1 MNKEQILEFLDILIA
16 LLPEEDKQALVDF
29 RAKIAGGEEP
39 VVEEVIENKIKSLI
53 KNQSFVTIKQFE
65 ELRDKVLNSTNN
77 KPQITM
83 ENRKAILNSKTYTQE
98 FLNILMRHGNDKDAR
113 VKAIIDLQI
122 KNGITG
128 DEIFYPAEVLKSI
141 EDNLNRDNH
150 FLGRLRHLG
159 MKDIIIPRALLGD
172 NEETER
178 AYGHKKGKD
187 KTMQVVNLTQ
197 KMLRSQEILKIIDLN
212 YETMRKLDGT
222 IGLMQW
228 VVDELTT
235 NIINEIERAI
245 LIGDGRDESSDRKIS
260 SFEVLADAKDPNYIT
275 TIIATDNLRLDIRKA
290 VKAVKGEGART
301 LFISGETLVA
311 LQQFTYASGGTTA
324 FTDIEVLK
332 RELGV
337 DNIVEKDYINE
348 DNGALAIVLNE
359 KYYGIVGDT
368 APEKIEGYNI
378 IKNQLN
384 VEMVGLFGGG
394 LIKVHT
400 AAVVK
405 DGSRPS

>member
-1 MNKEQILEFLDILIA
+1 MNKEQTLEFLDILIA

-77 KPQITM
+77 QKTQITM
-83 ENRKAILNSKTYTQE
+83 ENRKAILNSKAYTQE
-98 FLNILMRHGNDKDAR
+98 FLNTLMQHGNDKDAR

-128 DEIFYPAEVLKSI
+128 DEIFYPSEILTGI

-159 MKDIIIPRALLGD
+159 TKDITIPRALLGD

-178 AYGHKKGKD
+178 AYGHKKGKE
-187 KTMQVVNLTQ
+187 KSMQVVNLTS
-197 KMLRSQEILKIIDLN
+197 KMLHSQEILKIIELN
-212 YETMRKLDGT
+212 YETMRKVDGA
-222 IGLMQW
+222 IGLMKW
-228 VVDELTT
+228 VIDELTT

-245 LIGDGRDESSDRKIS
+245 LIGDGRSESSDRKIS
-260 SFEVLADAKDPNYIT
+260 SFEVLAEAKDANYIT
-275 TIIATDNLRLDIRKA
+275 SFTATDNLRLDIRKA
-290 VKAVKGEGART
+290 VKAVKGEGPRT
-301 LFISGETLVA
+301 LFISGETLIA
-311 LQQFTYASGGTTA
+311 LQQFAYASGGTTT

-337 DNIVEKDYINE
+337 DNIIEKDYINE
-348 DNGALAIVLNE
+348 DAGVLAIVLNE

-368 APEKIEGYNI
+368 APEKIEGYDI
-378 IKNQLN
+378 KKNQQN
-384 VEMVGLFGGG
+384 IEMVGLFGGG

-400 AAVVK
+400 ASVVK
-405 DGSRPS
+405 PA

>member
-1 MNKEQILEFLDILIA
+1 MNKEQTLEFLDILIA

-39 VVEEVIENKIKSLI
+39 VEEEVIENKIKSLI
-53 KNQSFVTIKQFE
+53 KNQAFVTAKQFE
-65 ELRDKVLNSTNN
+65 ELRDKVLNLTNN
-77 KPQITM
+77 KTQITM
-83 ENRKAILNSKTYTQE
+83 ENRKDILKSKSYTQDFLNTLMEHGKDKNARVEAIL
-98 FLNILMRHGNDKDAR
+98 A
-113 VKAIIDLQI
+113 LQI

-128 DEIFYPAEVLKSI
+128 DEIFYPSEILTAI

-159 MKDIIIPRALLGD
+159 TKDIIIPRALLGD

-178 AYGHKKGKD
+178 AYGHKKGKE
-187 KTMQVVNLTQ
+187 KTMQVVNLTK
-197 KMLRSQEILKIIDLN
+197 KMLHSQEILKIIELD

-222 IGLMQW
+222 IGLMKW

-245 LIGDGRDESSDRKIS
+245 LVGDGRNEGSDRKIS
-260 SFEVLADAKDPNYIT
+260 SFEVLAEAKDANYIT
-275 TIIATDNLRLDIRKA
+275 TFTATDNLRLDIRKA
-290 VKAVKGEGART
+290 VKAVKGEGSRT
-301 LFISGETLVA
+301 LFISGETLIA
-311 LQQFTYASGGTTA
+311 LQQFAYASGGTTT
-324 FTDIEVLK
+324 FTDIDVLK

-348 DNGALAIVLNE
+348 DAGVLAIVLNE

-368 APEKIEGYNI
+368 APERIEGYDI
-378 IKNQLN
+378 KKNQHN
-384 VEMVGLFGGG
+384 IEMVGLFGGG

-400 AAVVK
+400 ASVVK
-405 DGSRPS
+405 PA

>member
-1 MNKEQILEFLDILIA
+1 MNKEQTLEFLDILIA

-39 VVEEVIENKIKSLI
+39 VEEDVIENKIKSFL

-65 ELRDKVLNSTNN
+65 ELRDKVLNSTNY

-83 ENRKAILNSKTYTQE
+83 ENRKTILNSKTYTQE
-98 FLNILMRHGNDKDAR
+98 FLNTLMQHGNDKDAR

-128 DEIFYPAEVLKSI
+128 DEIFYPSEILTGI
-141 EDNLNRDNH
+141 EDNLTRDNH

-159 MKDIIIPRALLGD
+159 TKDITIPRALLGD

-178 AYGHKKGKD
+178 AYGHKKGKE
-187 KTMQVVNLTQ
+187 KSMQVVNLTS
-197 KMLRSQEILKIIDLN
+197 KMLHSQEILKIIELN
-212 YETMRKLDGT
+212 YETLRKVDGT
-222 IGLMQW
+222 IGLMKW
-228 VVDELTT
+228 VIDELTT

-245 LIGDGRDESSDRKIS
+245 LIGDGRDASSDRKIS
-260 SFEVLADAKDPNYIT
+260 SFEVLAEAKDANYIT
-275 TIIATDNLRLDIRKA
+275 SLTATDNLRLDIRKA

-301 LFISGETLVA
+301 LFISGETLIA
-311 LQQFTYASGGTTA
+311 LQQFAYASGGTTT

-348 DNGALAIVLNE
+348 DNGVLAIVLNE

-368 APEKIEGYNI
+368 APERIEGYDI
-378 IKNQLN
+378 KKNQQN
-384 VEMVGLFGGG
+384 IEMVGLFGGG

-400 AAVVK
+400 ASVVK
-405 DGSRPS
+405 PA

>member
-1 MNKEQILEFLDILIA
+1 MNKEQTLEFLDILIA

-29 RAKIAGGEEP
+29 RAKIAGDEEP
-39 VVEEVIENKIKSLI
+39 VEEEVIENKIKSLL

-83 ENRKAILNSKTYTQE
+83 ENRKTILNSKSYTQD
-98 FLNILMRHGNDKDAR
+98 FLNTLMQHGNDKDAR

-128 DEIFYPAEVLKSI
+128 DEIFYPSEILTGI
-141 EDNLNRDNH
+141 EDNLTRDNH

-159 MKDIIIPRALLGD
+159 TKDITIPRALLGD

-178 AYGHKKGKD
+178 AYGHKKGKE
-187 KTMQVVNLTQ
+187 KSMQVVNLTS
-197 KMLRSQEILKIIDLN
+197 KMLHSQEILKIIELN
-212 YETMRKLDGT
+212 YETLRKVDGT
-222 IGLMQW
+222 IGLMKW
-228 VVDELTT
+228 VIDELTT

-245 LIGDGRDESSDRKIS
+245 LIGDGRDVSSDRKIS
-260 SFEVLADAKDPNYIT
+260 SFEVLAEAKDSNYIATIST
-275 TIIATDNLRLDIRKA
+275 TSNLRMDIRRA
-290 VKAVKGEGART
+290 VKAVKGDGART
-301 LFISGETLVA
+301 LFISGETLVE
-311 LQQFTYASGGTTA
+311 LQQFTYASGGTTT

-337 DNIVEKDYINE
+337 DNIIEKDYINE
-348 DNGALAIVLNE
+348 DNGVLAIVLNE

-368 APEKIEGYNI
+368 APERIEGYDI
-378 IKNQLN
+378 KKNQQN
-384 VEMVGLFGGG
+384 IEMVGLFGGG

-400 AAVVK
+400 ASVVK
-405 DGSRPS
+405 PS

>member
-1 MNKEQILEFLDILIA
+1 MNKEQTLEFLDIMIA
-16 LLPEEDKQALVDF
+16 LLPEEDKRALVDF
-29 RAKIAGGEEP
+29 RAKIAGDEEP
-39 VVEEVIENKIKSLI
+39 VEEEVIENKIKSLI

-83 ENRKAILNSKTYTQE
+83 ENRKTILNSKTYTQE
-98 FLNILMRHGNDKDAR
+98 FLNTLMQHGNDKDAR

-128 DEIFYPAEVLKSI
+128 DEIFYPSEILTGI
-141 EDNLNRDNH
+141 EDNLTRDNH

-159 MKDIIIPRALLGD
+159 TNDITIPRALLGD

-178 AYGHKKGKD
+178 AYGHKKGKE
-187 KTMQVVNLTQ
+187 KSMQVVNLTS
-197 KMLRSQEILKIIDLN
+197 KMLHSQEILKIIELN
-212 YETMRKLDGT
+212 YETMRKVDGT
-222 IGLMQW
+222 IGLMKW
-228 VVDELTT
+228 VIDELTT

-245 LIGDGRDESSDRKIS
+245 LIGDGRDASSDRKIS
-260 SFEVLADAKDPNYIT
+260 SFEVLAEAKDANYIT
-275 TIIATDNLRLDIRKA
+275 SFTATDNLRLDIRKA

-301 LFISGETLVA
+301 LFISGETLIA
-311 LQQFTYASGGTTA
+311 LQQFAYASGGTTT

-348 DNGALAIVLNE
+348 DNGVLAIVLNE

-368 APEKIEGYNI
+368 APERIEGYDI
-378 IKNQLN
+378 KKNQQN
-384 VEMVGLFGGG
+384 IEMVGLFGGG

-400 AAVVK
+400 ASVVK
-405 DGSRPS
+405 PA

>member
-1 MNKEQILEFLDILIA
+1 MNKEQTLEFLDILIA

-39 VVEEVIENKIKSLI
+39 VEEEVIENKIKSLI

-65 ELRDKVLNSTNN
+65 ELRDKVLNFSNN

-83 ENRKAILNSKTYTQE
+83 ENRKTILNSKTYTQE
-98 FLNILMRHGNDKDAR
+98 FLNTLMQHGNDKDAR
-113 VKAIIDLQI
+113 VNAIIDLQI

-128 DEIFYPAEVLKSI
+128 DEIFYPSEILTGI
-141 EDNLNRDNH
+141 EDNLTRDNH

-159 MKDIIIPRALLGD
+159 TKDITIPRALLGD

-178 AYGHKKGKD
+178 AYGHKKGKE
-187 KTMQVVNLTQ
+187 KSMQVVNLTS
-197 KMLRSQEILKIIDLN
+197 KMLHSQEILKIIELN
-212 YETMRKLDGT
+212 YETLRKVDGT
-222 IGLMQW
+222 IGLMKW
-228 VVDELTT
+228 VIDELTT

-245 LIGDGRDESSDRKIS
+245 LIGDGRNASSDRKIS
-260 SFEVLADAKDPNYIT
+260 SFEVLAEAKDANYIT
-275 TIIATDNLRLDIRKA
+275 TITPTDNLRLDIRKA
-290 VKAVKGEGART
+290 VKAVKGEGPRT

-311 LQQFTYASGGTTA
+311 LQQFTYASGGTTT
-324 FTDIEVLK
+324 FTDIDVLK

-337 DNIVEKDYINE
+337 DNIVEKDYVNG
-348 DNGALAIVLNE
+348 DNGAVAIVLNE

-368 APEKIEGYNI
+368 APERIEGYDI
-378 IKNQLN
+378 KKNQQN
-384 VEMVGLFGGG
+384 IEMVGLFGGG

-405 DGSRPS
+405 PREE

>member
-1 MNKEQILEFLDILIA
+1 MNKEQTLEFLDILIA

-39 VVEEVIENKIKSLI
+39 VEEEVIENKIKSLLTN
-53 KNQSFVTIKQFE
+53 KSFVTIKQFE
-65 ELRDKVLNSTNN
+65 ELRDKVVNSSKTQ
-77 KPQITM
+77 KPQNAM
-83 ENRKAILNSKTYTQE
+83 DRKSILESKSYTQA
-98 FLNILMRHGNDKDAR
+98 FLNTLMQYGNDKDAR
-113 VKAIIDLQI
+113 VNAIKQLQI
-122 KNGITG
+122 TNGITG
-128 DEIFYPAEVLKSI
+128 DDIFYPAEVLKSI

-245 LIGDGRDESSDRKIS
+245 LIGDGRDVSSDRKIS
-260 SFEVLADAKDPNYIT
+260 SFEVLAEAKDANYIT
-275 TIIATDNLRLDIRKA
+275 ALTATDNLRLDIRKA
-290 VKAVKGEGART
+290 VKAVKGDGART

-400 AAVVK
+400 ASVVK
-405 DGSRPS
+405 PA

>member
-1 MNKEQILEFLDILIA
+1 MNKEQTLEFLDILIA

-29 RAKIAGGEEP
+29 RAKIAGDEEP
-39 VVEEVIENKIKSLI
+39 VEEEVIENKIKSLI

-98 FLNILMRHGNDKDAR
+98 FLYTLMQHGNDKDAR

-128 DEIFYPAEVLKSI
+128 DEIFYPSEILTGI
-141 EDNLNRDNH
+141 EDNLTRDNH

-159 MKDIIIPRALLGD
+159 TKDITIPRALLGD

-178 AYGHKKGKD
+178 AYGHKKGKE
-187 KTMQVVNLTQ
+187 KSMQVVNLTS
-197 KMLRSQEILKIIDLN
+197 KMLHSQEILKIIELN
-212 YETMRKLDGT
+212 YETLRKVDGT
-222 IGLMQW
+222 IGLMKW
-228 VVDELTT
+228 VIDELTT

-245 LIGDGRDESSDRKIS
+245 LIGDGRDASSDRKIS
-260 SFEVLADAKDPNYIT
+260 SFEVLAEAKDANYIT
-275 TIIATDNLRLDIRKA
+275 SLTATDNLRLDIRKA

-311 LQQFTYASGGTTA
+311 LQQFAYASGGTTT

-348 DNGALAIVLNE
+348 DNGVLAIVLNE

-368 APEKIEGYNI
+368 APERIEGYDI
-378 IKNQLN
+378 KKNQQN
-384 VEMVGLFGGG
+384 IEMVGLFGGG

-400 AAVVK
+400 ASVVK
-405 DGSRPS
+405 PA

>member
-1 MNKEQILEFLDILIA
+1 MNKEQTLEFLDILIA

-29 RAKIAGGEEP
+29 RAKIAGDKEP
-39 VVEEVIENKIKSLI
+39 VEEEVIENKIKSLI

-83 ENRKAILNSKTYTQE
+83 ENRKTILNSKTYTQE
-98 FLNILMRHGNDKDAR
+98 FLNTLMEHGNDKKTR
-113 VKAIIDLQI
+113 VEAIIALQI

-128 DEIFYPAEVLKSI
+128 DEIFYPTEVLSAI

-159 MKDIIIPRALLGD
+159 TKDITIPRALLGD

-178 AYGHKKGKD
+178 AYGHKKGKE
-187 KTMQVVNLTQ
+187 KTMQVVNLTK
-197 KMLRSQEILKIIDLN
+197 KMLHSQSILKIINLD
-212 YETMRKLDGT
+212 YETIRKIDDT
-222 IGLMQW
+222 IGLLKW

-245 LIGDGRDESSDRKIS
+245 LVGDGRDASSDRKIS
-260 SFEVLADAKDPNYIT
+260 SFEVLAEAKDANYIT
-275 TIIATDNLRLDIRKA
+275 TITATDNLRLDIRKA

-301 LFISGETLVA
+301 LFISGETLIA
-311 LQQFTYASGGTTA
+311 LQQFEYASGGTTT

-348 DNGALAIVLNE
+348 DAGALAIVLNE

-368 APEKIEGYNI
+368 TPERIEGYDI
-378 IKNQLN
+378 KKNQQDI
-384 VEMVGLFGGG
+384 EMVGLFGGG

-400 AAVVK
+400 ASVVK
-405 DGSRPS
+405 PA

>member
-1 MNKEQILEFLDILIA
+1 MNKEQTLEFLDILIA

-29 RAKIAGGEEP
+29 RAKIAGDEEP
-39 VVEEVIENKIKSLI
+39 VEEEVIENKIKSLI
-53 KNQSFVTIKQFE
+53 KNQSFVTVKQFE

-83 ENRKAILNSKTYTQE
+83 ENRKTILNSKTYTQE
-98 FLNILMRHGNDKDAR
+98 FLNTLMQHGNDKDAR

-128 DEIFYPAEVLKSI
+128 DEIFYPSEILTGI
-141 EDNLNRDNH
+141 EDNLTRDNH

-159 MKDIIIPRALLGD
+159 TKDITIPRALLGD

-178 AYGHKKGKD
+178 AYGHKKGKE
-187 KTMQVVNLTQ
+187 KSMQVVNLTS
-197 KMLRSQEILKIIDLN
+197 KMLHSQEILKIIELN
-212 YETMRKLDGT
+212 YETLRKVDGT
-222 IGLMQW
+222 IGLMKW
-228 VVDELTT
+228 VIDELTT

-245 LIGDGRDESSDRKIS
+245 LIGDGRDVSSDRKIS
-260 SFEVLADAKDPNYIT
+260 SFEVLAEAKDENYIT
-275 TIIATDNLRLDIRKA
+275 SLTATDNLRLDIRKA

-301 LFISGETLVA
+301 LFISGETLIA
-311 LQQFTYASGGTTA
+311 LQQFAYASGGTTT

-348 DNGALAIVLNE
+348 DNGVLAIVLNE

-368 APEKIEGYNI
+368 APERIEGYDI
-378 IKNQLN
+378 KKNQQN
-384 VEMVGLFGGG
+384 IEMVGLFGGG

-400 AAVVK
+400 ASVVK
-405 DGSRPS
+405 PA

>member
-1 MNKEQILEFLDILIA
+1 MNKEQTLEFLDILIA

-29 RAKIAGGEEP
+29 RAKIAGDEEP
-39 VVEEVIENKIKSLI
+39 VEEEVIENKIKSLI

-65 ELRDKVLNSTNN
+65 ELRDKVLNFSNN
-77 KPQITM
+77 KTQITM
-83 ENRKAILNSKTYTQE
+83 ENRKTILNSKTYTQE
-98 FLNILMRHGNDKDAR
+98 FLNTLMEHGNDKKTR
-113 VKAIIDLQI
+113 VDAIIALQI

-128 DEIFYPAEVLKSI
+128 DEIFYPTEVLSAI

-159 MKDIIIPRALLGD
+159 TKDITIPRALLGD

-178 AYGHKKGKD
+178 AYGHKKGKE
-187 KTMQVVNLTQ
+187 KTMQVVNLTK
-197 KMLRSQEILKIIDLN
+197 KMLHSQSILKIINLD
-212 YETMRKLDGT
+212 YETIRKIDGT
-222 IGLMQW
+222 IGLLKW

-245 LIGDGRDESSDRKIS
+245 LVGDGRDASSDRKIS
-260 SFEVLADAKDPNYIT
+260 SFEVLAEAKDANYIT
-275 TIIATDNLRLDIRKA
+275 TITATDNLRLDIRKA

-301 LFISGETLVA
+301 LFISGETLIA
-311 LQQFTYASGGTTA
+311 LQQFEYASGGTTT

-348 DNGALAIVLNE
+348 DAGALAIVLNE

-368 APEKIEGYNI
+368 TPERIEGYDI
-378 IKNQLN
+378 KKNQQDI
-384 VEMVGLFGGG
+384 EMVGLFGGG

-400 AAVVK
+400 ASVVK
-405 DGSRPS
+405 PA

>member
-1 MNKEQILEFLDILIA
+1 MNKEQTLEFLDILIA

-29 RAKIAGGEEP
+29 RAKIAGDEEP
-39 VVEEVIENKIKSLI
+39 VEEEVIENKIKSLI

-65 ELRDKVLNSTNN
+65 ELRDKVLNFSNN

-83 ENRKAILNSKTYTQE
+83 ENRKTILNSKTYTQE
-98 FLNILMRHGNDKDAR
+98 FLNTLMQHGNDKDAR

-128 DEIFYPAEVLKSI
+128 DEIFYPSEILTGI
-141 EDNLNRDNH
+141 EDNLTRDNH

-159 MKDIIIPRALLGD
+159 TKDITIPRALLGD

-178 AYGHKKGKD
+178 AYGHKKGKE
-187 KTMQVVNLTQ
+187 KSMQVVNLTS
-197 KMLRSQEILKIIDLN
+197 KMLHSQEILKIIELN
-212 YETMRKLDGT
+212 YETLRKVDGT
-222 IGLMQW
+222 IGLMKW
-228 VVDELTT
+228 VIDELTT

-245 LIGDGRDESSDRKIS
+245 LIGDGRDASSDRKIS
-260 SFEVLADAKDPNYIT
+260 SFEVLAEAKDANYIT
-275 TIIATDNLRLDIRKA
+275 ALTATDNLRLDIRKA
-290 VKAVKGEGART
+290 VKAVKGDGART

-311 LQQFTYASGGTTA
+311 LQQFTYASGGTTT

-348 DNGALAIVLNE
+348 DNGVLAIVLNE

-368 APEKIEGYNI
+368 APERIEGYDI
-378 IKNQLN
+378 KKNQQN
-384 VEMVGLFGGG
+384 IEMVGLFGGG

-400 AAVVK
+400 ASVVK
-405 DGSRPS
+405 PA

>member
-1 MNKEQILEFLDILIA
+1 MNKEQTLEFLDILIA

-39 VVEEVIENKIKSLI
+39 VEEDVIENKIKSLI
-53 KNQSFVTIKQFE
+53 SNSSQSFVTIKQFE
-65 ELRDKVLNSTNN
+65 ELRDKVLNFSNN

-83 ENRKAILNSKTYTQE
+83 ENRNSILNSKSYTRA
-98 FLNILMRHGNDKDAR
+98 FLNALMQHGNDKDAR
-113 VKAIIDLQI
+113 VNAIKQLQI
-122 KNGITG
+122 TNGITG
-128 DEIFYPAEVLKSI
+128 DDIFYPAEVLKSI

-245 LIGDGRDESSDRKIS
+245 LIGDGRDASSDRKIS
-260 SFEVLADAKDPNYIT
+260 SFEVLAEAKDANYIT
-275 TIIATDNLRLDIRKA
+275 ALTATDNLRLDIRKA
-290 VKAVKGEGART
+290 VKAVKGDGART

-311 LQQFTYASGGTTA
+311 LQQFAYASGGTTT

-368 APEKIEGYNI
+368 SPEKIEGYNI

-400 AAVVK
+400 ASVVK
-405 DGSRPS
+405 PA

>member
-1 MNKEQILEFLDILIA
+1 MNKEQTLEFLDILIA

-29 RAKIAGGEEP
+29 RAKIAGDEEP
-39 VVEEVIENKIKSLI
+39 VEEEVIENKIKSLI

-77 KPQITM
+77 QKPQITM
-83 ENRKAILNSKTYTQE
+83 ENRNSILNSKSYTQA
-98 FLNILMRHGNDKDAR
+98 FLNTLMQHGNDKDAR
-113 VKAIIDLQI
+113 VSAIKQLQI
-122 KNGITG
+122 TNGITG
-128 DEIFYPAEVLKSI
+128 DDIFYPAEVLKSI

-187 KTMQVVNLTQ
+187 KSMQVVSLTQ

-245 LIGDGRDESSDRKIS
+245 LIGDGRDASSDRKIS
-260 SFEVLADAKDPNYIT
+260 SFEVLAEAKDVNYIT
-275 TIIATDNLRLDIRKA
+275 AIGATDNLRLDIRNA
-290 VKAVKGEGART
+290 VKAVKGDGART

-311 LQQFTYASGGTTA
+311 LQQFTYASGGTTT

-400 AAVVK
+400 ASVVK
-405 DGSRPS
+405 PA

>member
-1 MNKEQILEFLDILIA
+1 MNKEQTLEFLDILIA

-39 VVEEVIENKIKSLI
+39 VEEEVIENKIKSLI

-65 ELRDKVLNSTNN
+65 ELRDKVLNFSNN

-83 ENRKAILNSKTYTQE
+83 ENRKTILNSKTYTQE
-98 FLNILMRHGNDKDAR
+98 FLNTLMEHGNDKKTR
-113 VKAIIDLQI
+113 VEAIIALQI

-128 DEIFYPAEVLKSI
+128 DEIFYPTEVLSAI

-159 MKDIIIPRALLGD
+159 TKDITIPRALLGD

-178 AYGHKKGKD
+178 AYGHKKGKE
-187 KTMQVVNLTQ
+187 KTMQVVNLTK
-197 KMLRSQEILKIIDLN
+197 KMLHSQSILKIINLD
-212 YETMRKLDGT
+212 YETIRKIDGT
-222 IGLMQW
+222 IGLLKW

-245 LIGDGRDESSDRKIS
+245 LVGDGRDASSDRKIS
-260 SFEVLADAKDPNYIT
+260 SFEVLAEAKDANYIT
-275 TIIATDNLRLDIRKA
+275 TITATDNLRLDIRKA

-301 LFISGETLVA
+301 LFISGETLIA
-311 LQQFTYASGGTTA
+311 LQQFEYASGGTTT

-348 DNGALAIVLNE
+348 DAGALAIVLNE

-368 APEKIEGYNI
+368 APERIEGYDI
-378 IKNQLN
+378 KKNQQDI
-384 VEMVGLFGGG
+384 EMVGLFGGG

-400 AAVVK
+400 ASVVK
-405 DGSRPS
+405 PA

>member
-1 MNKEQILEFLDILIA
+1 MNKEQTLEFLDILIA

-39 VVEEVIENKIKSLI
+39 VEEEVIENKIKSLI

-65 ELRDKVLNSTNN
+65 ELRDKVLNFSNN

-83 ENRKAILNSKTYTQE
+83 ENRKTILNSKTYTQE
-98 FLNILMRHGNDKDAR
+98 FLNTLMQHGNDKDAR

-128 DEIFYPAEVLKSI
+128 DEIFYPSEILTGI
-141 EDNLNRDNH
+141 EDNLTRDNH

-159 MKDIIIPRALLGD
+159 TKDITIPRALLGD

-178 AYGHKKGKD
+178 AYGHKKGKE
-187 KTMQVVNLTQ
+187 KSMQVVNLTS
-197 KMLRSQEILKIIDLN
+197 KMLHSQEILKIIELN
-212 YETMRKLDGT
+212 YETLRKVDGT
-222 IGLMQW
+222 IGLMKW
-228 VVDELTT
+228 VIDELTT

-245 LIGDGRDESSDRKIS
+245 LIGDGRDASSDRKIS
-260 SFEVLADAKDPNYIT
+260 SFEVLAEAKDANYIT
-275 TIIATDNLRLDIRKA
+275 SLTATDNLRLDIRKA

-301 LFISGETLVA
+301 LFISGETLIA
-311 LQQFTYASGGTTA
+311 LQQFAYASGGTTT

-348 DNGALAIVLNE
+348 DNGVLAIVLNE

-368 APEKIEGYNI
+368 APERIEGYDI
-378 IKNQLN
+378 KKNQQN
-384 VEMVGLFGGG
+384 IEMVGLFGGG

-400 AAVVK
+400 ASVVK
-405 DGSRPS
+405 PA

>member
-1 MNKEQILEFLDILIA
+1 MNKEQTLEFLDILIA
-16 LLPEEDKQALVDF
+16 MLPEEDKQALVDF

-39 VVEEVIENKIKSLI
+39 VEEEVIENKIKSLI

-65 ELRDKVLNSTNN
+65 ELRDKVLNFSNN

-83 ENRKAILNSKTYTQE
+83 ENRKTILNSKTYTQE
-98 FLNILMRHGNDKDAR
+98 FLNTLMQHGNDKKTR
-113 VKAIIDLQI
+113 VEAIIALQI

-128 DEIFYPAEVLKSI
+128 DEIFYPTEVLSAI

-159 MKDIIIPRALLGD
+159 TKDITIPRALLGD

-178 AYGHKKGKD
+178 AYGHKKGKE
-187 KTMQVVNLTQ
+187 KTMQVVNLTK
-197 KMLRSQEILKIIDLN
+197 KMLHSQSILKIINLD
-212 YETMRKLDGT
+212 YETIRKIDGT
-222 IGLMQW
+222 IGLLKW

-245 LIGDGRDESSDRKIS
+245 LVGDGRDASSDRKIS
-260 SFEVLADAKDPNYIT
+260 SFEVLAEAKDANYIT
-275 TIIATDNLRLDIRKA
+275 TITATDNLRLDIRKA

-301 LFISGETLVA
+301 LFISGETLIA
-311 LQQFTYASGGTTA
+311 LQQFEYASGGTTT

-348 DNGALAIVLNE
+348 DAGALAIVLNE

-368 APEKIEGYNI
+368 TPERIEGYDI
-378 IKNQLN
+378 KKNQQDI
-384 VEMVGLFGGG
+384 EMVGLFGGG

-400 AAVVK
+400 ASVVK
-405 DGSRPS
+405 PA

>member
-1 MNKEQILEFLDILIA
+1 MNKEQTLEFLDILIA

-39 VVEEVIENKIKSLI
+39 IEEEVIENKIKSLI

-65 ELRDKVLNSTNN
+65 ELRDKVLNFSNN

-83 ENRKAILNSKTYTQE
+83 ENRKTILNSKTYTQE
-98 FLNILMRHGNDKDAR
+98 FLNTLMEHGNDKKTR
-113 VKAIIDLQI
+113 VEAIVALQI

-128 DEIFYPAEVLKSI
+128 DEIFYPTEVLSAI

-159 MKDIIIPRALLGD
+159 TKDITIPRALLGD
-172 NEETER
+172 KEDTER
-178 AYGHKKGKD
+178 AYGHKKGKE
-187 KTMQVVNLTQ
+187 KTMQVVNLTK
-197 KMLRSQEILKIIDLN
+197 KMLHSQSILKIINLD
-212 YETMRKLDGT
+212 YETIRKIDGT
-222 IGLMQW
+222 IGLLKW

-245 LIGDGRDESSDRKIS
+245 LVGDGRDASSDRKIS
-260 SFEVLADAKDPNYIT
+260 SFEVLAEAKDANYIT
-275 TIIATDNLRLDIRKA
+275 TITATDNLRLDIRKA
-290 VKAVKGEGART
+290 VKAVKGEGVRT
-301 LFISGETLVA
+301 LFISGETLIA
-311 LQQFTYASGGTTA
+311 LQQFEYASGGTTT

-348 DNGALAIVLNE
+348 DAGALAIVLNE

-368 APEKIEGYNI
+368 APERIEGYDI
-378 IKNQLN
+378 KKNQQDI
-384 VEMVGLFGGG
+384 EMVGLFGGG

-400 AAVVK
+400 ASVVK
-405 DGSRPS
+405 PA

>member
-1 MNKEQILEFLDILIA
+1 MNKEQTLEFLDILIA

-29 RAKIAGGEEP
+29 REKIAGGEEP
-39 VVEEVIENKIKSLI
+39 VEEEVIENKIKSLI

-65 ELRDKVLNSTNN
+65 ELRDKVLNFSNN

-83 ENRKAILNSKTYTQE
+83 ENRKTILNSKTYTQE
-98 FLNILMRHGNDKDAR
+98 FLNTLMEHGNDKKTR
-113 VKAIIDLQI
+113 VEAIIALQI

-128 DEIFYPAEVLKSI
+128 DEIFYPTEVLSAI

-159 MKDIIIPRALLGD
+159 TKDITIPRALLGD

-178 AYGHKKGKD
+178 AYGHKKGKE
-187 KTMQVVNLTQ
+187 KTMQVVNLTK
-197 KMLRSQEILKIIDLN
+197 KMLHSQSILKIINLD
-212 YETMRKLDGT
+212 YETIRKIDGT
-222 IGLMQW
+222 IGLLKW

-245 LIGDGRDESSDRKIS
+245 LVGDGRDASSDRKIS
-260 SFEVLADAKDPNYIT
+260 SFEVLAEAKDANYIT
-275 TIIATDNLRLDIRKA
+275 TITATDNLRLDIRKA

-301 LFISGETLVA
+301 LFISGETLIA
-311 LQQFTYASGGTTA
+311 LQQFEYASGGTTT

-348 DNGALAIVLNE
+348 DAGALAIVLNE

-368 APEKIEGYNI
+368 APERIEGYDI
-378 IKNQLN
+378 KKNQQDI
-384 VEMVGLFGGG
+384 EMVGLFGGG

-400 AAVVK
+400 ASVVK
-405 DGSRPS
+405 PA

>member
-1 MNKEQILEFLDILIA
+1 MNKEQTLEFLDILIA

-29 RAKIAGGEEP
+29 RAKIVDDEEP
-39 VVEEVIENKIKSLI
+39 VEEEVIENKIKSFL

-65 ELRDKVLNSTNN
+65 ELRDKVLNFSNN

-83 ENRKAILNSKTYTQE
+83 ENRKTILNSKTYTQE
-98 FLNILMRHGNDKDAR
+98 FLNILMEHGSDKQAR
-113 VKAIIDLQI
+113 VEAIIALQI

-128 DEIFYPAEVLKSI
+128 DEIFYPTEILSAI

-159 MKDIIIPRALLGD
+159 TKDITIPRALLGD

-178 AYGHKKGKD
+178 AYGHKKGKE
-187 KTMQVVNLTQ
+187 KSMQVVNLTK
-197 KMLRSQEILKIIDLN
+197 KMLHSQEILKIVNLD

-222 IGLMQW
+222 VGLMQW

-245 LIGDGRDESSDRKIS
+245 LIGDGRNEDNDRKIS
-260 SFEVLADAKDPNYIT
+260 SFEVLAEAKDANYIT
-275 TIIATDNLRLDIRKA
+275 TLTATDNLRLDIRKA
-290 VKAVKGEGART
+290 VKAVKGDGART

-348 DNGALAIVLNE
+348 NNGALAIVLNE
-359 KYYGIVGDT
+359 KYYGIVGDA

-400 AAVVK
+400 ASVVK
-405 DGSRPS
+405 PA

>member
-1 MNKEQILEFLDILIA
+1 MNKEQTLEFLDILIA

-39 VVEEVIENKIKSLI
+39 VEEEVIENKIKSLI

-65 ELRDKVLNSTNN
+65 ELRDKVLNFSNN

-83 ENRKAILNSKTYTQE
+83 ENRKTILNSKTYTQE
-98 FLNILMRHGNDKDAR
+98 FLNTLMQHGNDKDAR

-128 DEIFYPAEVLKSI
+128 DEIFYPSEILTGI
-141 EDNLNRDNH
+141 EDNLTRDNH

-159 MKDIIIPRALLGD
+159 TKDITIPRALLGD

-178 AYGHKKGKD
+178 AYGHKKGKE
-187 KTMQVVNLTQ
+187 KSMQVVNLTS
-197 KMLRSQEILKIIDLN
+197 KMLHSQEILKIIELN
-212 YETMRKLDGT
+212 YETLRKVDGT
-222 IGLMQW
+222 IGLMKW
-228 VVDELTT
+228 VIDELTT

-245 LIGDGRDESSDRKIS
+245 LIGDGRNASSDRKIS
-260 SFEVLADAKDPNYIT
+260 SFEVLAEAKDANYIT
-275 TIIATDNLRLDIRKA
+275 SLTSTDNLRLDIRRA

-301 LFISGETLVA
+301 LFISGETLIE

-337 DNIVEKDYINE
+337 DNIVEKDYVNG
-348 DNGALAIVLNE
+348 DNGAIAIVLNE

-368 APEKIEGYNI
+368 APEKIEGYDI
-378 IKNQLN
+378 KKNQQN
-384 VEMVGLFGGG
+384 IEMVGLFGGG

-405 DGSRPS
+405 PTEE

>member
-1 MNKEQILEFLDILIA
+1 MNKEQTLEFLDIMIA

-29 RAKIAGGEEP
+29 RTKIEGGED
-39 VVEEVIENKIKSLI
+39 VAEEVIENKIKSLI

-65 ELRDKVLNSTNN
+65 ELRDKVINSSNN
-77 KPQITM
+77 QKPQLTM
-83 ENRKAILNSKTYTQE
+83 ENRKTILNSKTYTQE
-98 FLNILMRHGNDKDAR
+98 FLNTLMEHGEDKNAR

-128 DEIFYPAEVLKSI
+128 DEIFYPSEILSAI

-159 MKDIIIPRALLGD
+159 TKDITIPRALLGD

-178 AYGHKKGKD
+178 AYGHKKGKE
-187 KTMQVVNLTQ
+187 KSMQVVNLTK
-197 KMLRSQEILKIIDLN
+197 KMLHSQEILKIINLD
-212 YETMRKLDGT
+212 YETMRKVDGT
-222 IGLMQW
+222 IGLMKW
-228 VVDELTT
+228 VIDELTT

-245 LIGDGRDESSDRKIS
+245 LIGDGRDASSDRKIS
-260 SFEVLADAKDPNYIT
+260 SFEVLAEAKDANYIT
-275 TIIATDNLRLDIRKA
+275 SLTATDNLRLDIRKA
-290 VKAVKGEGART
+290 VKAVKGEGPRT
-301 LFISGETLVA
+301 LFISGETLIA
-311 LQQFTYASGGTTA
+311 LQQFAYASGGTTT

-348 DNGALAIVLNE
+348 DNGVLAIVLNE

-368 APEKIEGYNI
+368 APERIEGYDI
-378 IKNQLN
+378 KKNQQN
-384 VEMVGLFGGG
+384 IEMVGLFGGG

-400 AAVVK
+400 ASVVK
-405 DGSRPS
+405 PA

>member
-1 MNKEQILEFLDILIA
+1 MNKEQTLEFLDILIA

-29 RAKIAGGEEP
+29 KTKIEGGEQVE
-39 VVEEVIENKIKSLI
+39 EEVIENKIKSLI

-77 KPQITM
+77 QKPQITM

-98 FLNILMRHGNDKDAR
+98 FLNTLMQHGNDKDAR

-128 DEIFYPAEVLKSI
+128 DEIFYPSEILTGI
-141 EDNLNRDNH
+141 EDNLTRDNH

-159 MKDIIIPRALLGD
+159 TKDITIPRALLGD

-178 AYGHKKGKD
+178 AYGHKKGKE
-187 KTMQVVNLTQ
+187 KSMQVVNLTS
-197 KMLRSQEILKIIDLN
+197 KMLHSQEILKIIELN
-212 YETMRKLDGT
+212 YETLRKVDGT
-222 IGLMQW
+222 IGLMKW
-228 VVDELTT
+228 VIDELTT

-245 LIGDGRDESSDRKIS
+245 LIGDGRDASSDRKIS
-260 SFEVLADAKDPNYIT
+260 SFEVLAEAKDANYIT
-275 TIIATDNLRLDIRKA
+275 SLTATDNLRLDIRKA

-301 LFISGETLVA
+301 LFISGETLIA
-311 LQQFTYASGGTTA
+311 LQQFAYASGGTTT
-324 FTDIEVLK
+324 FTDIDVLK

-348 DNGALAIVLNE
+348 DNGVLAIVLNE

-368 APEKIEGYNI
+368 APERIEGYDI
-378 IKNQLN
+378 KKNQQN
-384 VEMVGLFGGG
+384 IEMVGLFGGG

-400 AAVVK
+400 ASVVK
-405 DGSRPS
+405 PA

>member
-1 MNKEQILEFLDILIA
+1 MNKEQTLEFLDILIA

-39 VVEEVIENKIKSLI
+39 VEEEVIENKIKSLI

-65 ELRDKVLNSTNN
+65 ELRDKVLNFSNN

-83 ENRKAILNSKTYTQE
+83 ENRKDILKSKSYTQDFLNTLMNKDKQERVDAIL
-98 FLNILMRHGNDKDAR
+98 A
-113 VKAIIDLQI
+113 LQI

-128 DEIFYPAEVLKSI
+128 DEIFYPTEVLKSI

-159 MKDIIIPRALLGD
+159 VKDITIPRALLGD
-172 NEETER
+172 NDETER
-178 AYGHKKGKD
+178 AGGHKKGKE
-187 KTMQVVNLTQ
+187 KTMQVVNLTK
-197 KMLRSQEILKIIDLN
+197 KMLHSQEILKIIDLD

-222 IGLMQW
+222 IGLMKW
-228 VVDELTT
+228 VIDELTT

-245 LIGDGRDESSDRKIS
+245 LVGDNRISGDDRKIS
-260 SFEVLADAKDPNYIT
+260 SFEVLADAEDSNYIT
-275 TIIATDNLRLDIRKA
+275 TIPATDNLRLDIRKA

-301 LFISGETLVA
+301 LFISGENLVA
-311 LQQFTYASGGTTA
+311 LQQFTYADGGTTT
-324 FTDIEVLK
+324 FTDIDVLK

-337 DNIVEKDYINE
+337 DNIVEKDYIGE
-348 DNGALAIVLNE
+348 RDGSIAIVLNE
-359 KYYGIVGDT
+359 NYYGIVGDT
-368 APEKIEGYNI
+368 APERIEGYDI
-378 IKNQLN
+378 KKNQHN
-384 VEMVGLFGGG
+384 IEMVGLFGGG

-405 DGSRPS
+405 EIHES

>member
-1 MNKEQILEFLDILIA
+1 MNKEQTLEFLDILIA

-39 VVEEVIENKIKSLI
+39 VEEDVIENKIKSLLN
-53 KNQSFVTIKQFE
+53 NQSFVTIKQFE
-65 ELRDKVLNSTNN
+65 ELRDKVVNSTNN
-77 KPQITM
+77 PKPQNTM
-83 ENRKAILNSKTYTQE
+83 ENRKAILNSQTYTQE
-98 FLNILMRHGNDKDAR
+98 FLNTLMAHGGDKDAR
-113 VKAIIDLQI
+113 VKAVLALQI

-128 DEIFYPAEVLKSI
+128 DEIFYPSEILTGI
-141 EDNLNRDNH
+141 EDNLTRDNH

-159 MKDIIIPRALLGD
+159 TKDITIPRALLGD

-178 AYGHKKGKD
+178 AYGHKKGKE
-187 KTMQVVNLTQ
+187 KSMQVVNLTS
-197 KMLRSQEILKIIDLN
+197 KMLHSQEILKIIELN
-212 YETMRKLDGT
+212 YETMRKVDGT
-222 IGLMQW
+222 IGLMKW
-228 VVDELTT
+228 VIDELTT

-245 LIGDGRDESSDRKIS
+245 LIGDGRDASSDRKIS
-260 SFEVLADAKDPNYIT
+260 SFEVLAEAKDANYIT
-275 TIIATDNLRLDIRKA
+275 SLTATDNLRLDIRKA
-290 VKAVKGEGART
+290 VKAVKGEGPRT
-301 LFISGETLVA
+301 LFISGETLIA
-311 LQQFTYASGGTTA
+311 LQQFEYASGGTTT

-368 APEKIEGYNI
+368 APERIEGYDI
-378 IKNQLN
+378 KKNQQN
-384 VEMVGLFGGG
+384 IEMVGLFGGG

-400 AAVVK
+400 ASVVK
-405 DGSRPS
+405 PA

>member
-1 MNKEQILEFLDILIA
+1 MNKEQTLEFLDILIA

-29 RAKIAGGEEP
+29 RAKIAGDEEP
-39 VVEEVIENKIKSLI
+39 VEEEVIENKIKSLLAN
-53 KNQSFVTIKQFE
+53 KSFVTIKQFE

-83 ENRKAILNSKTYTQE
+83 ENRNSILNSKSYTQA
-98 FLNILMRHGNDKDAR
+98 FLNTLIQHGNDKDAR
-113 VKAIIDLQI
+113 VNAIKQLQI
-122 KNGITG
+122 TNGITG
-128 DEIFYPAEVLKSI
+128 DEIFYPSEILTGI
-141 EDNLNRDNH
+141 EDNLTRDNH

-159 MKDIIIPRALLGD
+159 TKDITIPRALLGD

-178 AYGHKKGKD
+178 AYGHKKGKE
-187 KTMQVVNLTQ
+187 KSMQVVNLTS
-197 KMLRSQEILKIIDLN
+197 KMLHSQEILKIIELN
-212 YETMRKLDGT
+212 YETMRKVDGT
-222 IGLMQW
+222 IGLMKW
-228 VVDELTT
+228 VIDELTT

-245 LIGDGRDESSDRKIS
+245 LIGDGRDTSSDRKIS
-260 SFEVLADAKDPNYIT
+260 SFEVLAEAKDANYIT
-275 TIIATDNLRLDIRKA
+275 SLTATDNLRLDIRKA

-301 LFISGETLVA
+301 LFISGETLIA
-311 LQQFTYASGGTTA
+311 LQQFAYASGGTTT

-368 APEKIEGYNI
+368 APERIEGYDI
-378 IKNQLN
+378 KKNQQN
-384 VEMVGLFGGG
+384 IEMVGLFGGG
-394 LIKVHT
+394 LIKVYT
-400 AAVVK
+400 ASVVK
-405 DGSRPS
+405 PA

>member
-1 MNKEQILEFLDILIA
+1 MNKEQTLEFLDILIA

-29 RAKIAGGEEP
+29 REKIAGGEEP
-39 VVEEVIENKIKSLI
+39 VEEEVIENKIKSLI
-53 KNQSFVTIKQFE
+53 KNQSFVTVKQFE
-65 ELRDKVLNSTNN
+65 ELRDKVLNFSNN

-83 ENRKAILNSKTYTQE
+83 ENRKTILNSKTYTQE
-98 FLNILMRHGNDKDAR
+98 FLNTLMEHGNDKKTR
-113 VKAIIDLQI
+113 VEAIIALQI

-128 DEIFYPAEVLKSI
+128 DEIFYPTEVLSAI

-159 MKDIIIPRALLGD
+159 TKDITIPRALLGD

-178 AYGHKKGKD
+178 AYGHKKGKE
-187 KTMQVVNLTQ
+187 KTMQVVNLTK
-197 KMLRSQEILKIIDLN
+197 KMLHSQSILKIINLD
-212 YETMRKLDGT
+212 YETIRKIDGT
-222 IGLMQW
+222 IGLLKW

-245 LIGDGRDESSDRKIS
+245 LVGDGRDASSDRKIS
-260 SFEVLADAKDPNYIT
+260 SFEVLAEAKDANYIT
-275 TIIATDNLRLDIRKA
+275 TITATDNLRLDIRKA

-301 LFISGETLVA
+301 LFISGETLIA
-311 LQQFTYASGGTTA
+311 LQQFEYASGGTTT

-348 DNGALAIVLNE
+348 DAGALAIVLNE

-368 APEKIEGYNI
+368 APERIEGYDI
-378 IKNQLN
+378 KKNQQDI
-384 VEMVGLFGGG
+384 EMVGLFGGG

-400 AAVVK
+400 ASVVK
-405 DGSRPS
+405 PA